1 MSLEPCGFIP
11 AVRDNEFDYWSLWFW
26 YIKIESSVHMTKEGK
41 EELCTKQKMEN
52 WYVGKRG
59 RK

>member
-1 MSLEPCGFIP
+1 
-11 AVRDNEFDYWSLWFW
+11 
-26 YIKIESSVHMTKEGK
+26 MTKEGK

-59 RK
+59 RKSVLDTHKRRFYIHTLNRGYGVLYTFV